1 MSMTPRAV
9 RWLKM
14 AEEARAMAD
23 RMHDP
28 ESKRVL
34 LEIASACD
42 QLAIWTA
49 NSDANENDA
58 DGC

>member
-1 MSMTPRAV
+1 MMSMTPRAV

-34 LEIASACD
+34 LEIASAYD
-42 QLAIWTA
+42 
-49 NSDANENDA
+49 
-58 DGC
+58 

>member
-1 MSMTPRAV
+1 
-9 RWLKM
+9 M

-34 LEIASACD
+34 LEIASAYD
-42 QLAIWTA
+42 
-49 NSDANENDA
+49 
-58 DGC
+58 